1 MKTKILTFIVLMA
14 LVICLPGCADEQNAI
29 KQNTANSTPPAK
41 IKVAAAEKFYGE
53 VAQAVGDDQVDVIS
67 ILTNPDQDPHEYEPT
82 AEASRTVA
90 DAQVV
95 IYTGIGYDD
104 WMDKFIKADSSAGT
118 KYVVNVATDILGKAS
133 GDNPHIWYDPAT
145 MPKLAE
151 KLASDLAKLD
161 PGHASDYTQR
171 AQAYISSLAPLNDK
185 IARLKQSTP
194 MLIDVS
200 EPVFGYMADAL
211 NFKTNDPKFAKA
223 IEEGNDPSASDVIQ
237 VQNDI
242 KNKRIKFFVYNI
254 QTDSPTVKNIVQL
267 AESNG
272 VPLVRVTETEPSGKN
287 YMQWMS
293 EQLDQVS
300 QALGISN

>member
-1 MKTKILTFIVLMA
+1 MKLKNLPLILLIA
-14 LVICLPGCADEQNAI
+14 LVICLSGCAQKPNANQN
-29 KQNTANSTPPAK
+29 ANSTPPGK
-41 IKVAAAEKFYGE
+41 IKVVAAENFYGE
-53 VAQAVGDDQVDVIS
+53 VAQAVGGDQVDVTS
-67 ILTNPDQDPHEYEPT
+67 ILTNPDQDPHDYEPT
-82 AEASRTVA
+82 AEASKAVA

-104 WMDKFIKADSSAGT
+104 WMDKFIQADGSASS
-118 KYVVNVATDILGKAS
+118 KYVVDVGTDILGKAS
-133 GDNPHIWYDPAT
+133 GDNPHVWYDPAT

-151 KLASDLAKLD
+151 KLAGDLAQLD
-161 PGHASDYTQR
+161 SAHASDYTQR
-171 AQAYISSLAPLNDK
+171 AQAYIASLAPLNDK

-211 NFKTNDPKFAKA
+211 NFQTNDPRFAKA
-223 IEEGNDPSASDVIQ
+223 IEDGNDPNASDVIQ

-254 QTDSPTVKNIVQL
+254 QTDSPTVKNIVQV

-293 EQLDQVS
+293 DQLDQVS
-300 QALGISN
+300 QALGSNN